1 MRGGGKLLTSRAAV
15 VVVLVASRV
24 STWGSGEGYW
34 DGTIPPIE
42 GFKGKRL
49 TLFSAQK
56 INR

>member
-1 MRGGGKLLTSRAAV
+1 MRGGGELLTSRAA

-24 STWGSGEGYW
+24 STWGSGGGILG
-34 DGTIPPIE
+34 DIPPIE